1 MADKRLPIKVV
12 IAQDSDYFVPDSGG
26 GSRTVFGQVTGELRQ
41 SLSEQVS
48 TVEHDFAPSFE
59 RWPDI
64 PAVAKVKLKK
74 EALAKSHRPHSL
86 FSDRT
91 CPIIGIDEFGELLTA
106 VLPQGLRDLKTK
118 LLTDQTKI
126 GEANISTI
134 AEIKPYKVEEDQ
146 LGELVKKVEEGLSKV
161 KLRLFRYKDQVK
173 DAALLRGLL
182 ELMHELELPEPE
194 LLNYGKRMRIARV
207 TGIKPNHILRLAG
220 YVGTQNISEFPEF
233 YVVRELQ
240 TGDALEQQNFPP
252 PDPGIDYPVVGL
264 IDSGTPVADPI
275 LAPWR
280 VERFHYVLPQD
291 QDNWHG
297 SFVAGLL
304 THPRQLNNG
313 DPRFPATQAKF
324 IDVVALPKEGGSE
337 KLTEDTAVEI
347 VGAVL
352 NRYPDPR
359 VWNLSF
365 GSNKACRD
373 AKFSDYAMSL
383 DSLQDEH
390 NVTLV
395 LAAGNLKKRPLR
407 KWPPTQDLGNKD
419 RICGPADSVRGVTVG
434 AIAHMNDN
442 DCYVKTGEPAPYSR
456 RGPGPAFIPKPEVT
470 HFGGNCSER
479 GEYQGKGVISFDG
492 NGNIA
497 ESIGTSFSAPLV
509 ANILANIH
517 HAAKEP
523 MSRNLAKALL
533 IHSAVLASE
542 HVEKNELRYR
552 GFGVP
557 SDVESILSCDEWAAT
572 LVFEG
577 ELWQLHQF
585 EKRQFPIPP
594 SFRTPEGKVC
604 GDFAMTLVYDPPLDP
619 TYGVEYCRSNIEVS
633 LGSYDLDAKTGKRK
647 HKKLIPEETGD
658 YKERYEHYLIEH
670 GFKWSPV
677 KVYRR
682 SIPQGIQAD
691 EWRLLIDR
699 LNRADY
705 LEEGPQKFALII
717 SMWDRDKGKPVYNE
731 VVRAMV
737 DAGWVTQNLELRT
750 DIRLTPRY

>member
-1 MADKRLPIKVV
+1 VADKRLPIKVV
-12 IAQDSDYFVPDSGG
+12 IAQNSDYFVPETGG
-26 GSRTVFGQVTGELRQ
+26 GSRTVFGQVTGELRKG
-41 SLSEQVS
+41 LSDQVS
-48 TVEHDFAPSFE
+48 TVEHDFEESFQ

-74 EALAKSHRPHSL
+74 EALAKSHRPHTL

-106 VLPQGLRDLKTK
+106 VLPQGLKDLKNK
-118 LLTDQTKI
+118 LLTDKTKS

-134 AEIKPYKVEEDQ
+134 EEITAYKVEDDQ
-146 LGELVKKVEEGLSKV
+146 LTELVKKVTDGLNKV
-161 KLRLFRYKDQVK
+161 KLRIFRYKDQTK

-182 ELMHELELPEPE
+182 ELMNELGLPEPE
-194 LLNYGKRMRIARV
+194 LLNYGKRMRIMRV
-207 TGIKPNHILRLAG
+207 TGIKPNDVLRLAG
-220 YVGTQNISEFPEF
+220 YVGTQNVSEFPEF

-240 TGDALEQQNFPP
+240 RGDALEQENFPQP
-252 PDPGIDYPVVGL
+252 EPGIDYPVVGL
-264 IDSGTPVADPI
+264 IDSGTPLNDPI
-275 LAPWR
+275 LSPWR
-280 VERFHYVLPQD
+280 VDRFHYFLPQD

-313 DPRFPATQAKF
+313 DPRFPVTQSKF
-324 IDVVALPKEGGSE
+324 IDVVALPREGGTE

-347 VGAVL
+347 VAEVL
-352 NRYPDPR
+352 ERYPGPR

-365 GSNKACRD
+365 GSNNVCRD
-373 AKFSDYAMSL
+373 SKFSDYAMSL

-407 KWPPTQDLGNKD
+407 KWPPTQDLGNRD
-419 RICGPADSVRGVTVG
+419 RICGPADSVRGITVG
-434 AIAHMNDN
+434 AIAHSHDANSH
-442 DCYVKTGEPAPYSR
+442 VQTGAPAPYSR
-456 RGPGPAFIPKPEVT
+456 RGPGPAYIPKPEVT
-470 HFGGNCSER
+470 HYGGNCTER
-479 GEYQGKGVISFDG
+479 GEFQGTGVCSFDG

-509 ANILANIH
+509 ANILSNIH

-533 IHSAVLASE
+533 VHSAVLSSE

-552 GFGVP
+552 GFGIP
-557 SDVESILSCDEWAAT
+557 SDVENILSCDDWAAT

-577 ELWQLHQF
+577 ELWQLHNF

-594 SFRTPEGKVC
+594 SFRTADGKVC

-633 LGSYDLDAKTGKRK
+633 LGSYDPDAEGVRH
-647 HKKLIPEETGD
+647 HKKLIPEESGD
-658 YKERYEHYLIEH
+658 YKERYEHHLIEH

-682 SIPQGIQAD
+682 SIPKGIQGN

-717 SMWDRDKGKPVYNE
+717 SMWDRSKGNPIYNE

-750 DIRLTPRY
+750 DIRLSL

>member
-1 MADKRLPIKVV
+1 VADKRLPIKVV
-12 IAQDSDYFVPDSGG
+12 IAQYSDYFVPETGG

-41 SLSEQVS
+41 SLSDQVS
-48 TVEHDFAPSFE
+48 TVERDFAESFQ

-64 PAVAKVKLKK
+64 PAVATVKLKK
-74 EALAKSHRPHSL
+74 EALAKSHRPQSL
-86 FSDRT
+86 FDDRT
-91 CPIIGIDEFGELLTA
+91 CPIIGIDEFGELLMA
-106 VLPQGLRDLKTK
+106 VQPQGLKDLKSK
-118 LLTDQTKI
+118 LLTDKTKI
-126 GEANISTI
+126 VEANISTI
-134 AEIKPYKVEEDQ
+134 EEIKPYKVEEDQ
-146 LGELVKKVEEGLSKV
+146 LAELVSKVQEGLSKV

-173 DAALLRGLL
+173 DTALLRGLL
-182 ELMHELELPEPE
+182 ELMNQLGLPEPE
-194 LLNYGKRMRIARV
+194 LLNYGKRMRIMRV
-207 TGIKPNHILRLAG
+207 TGIKPENVLQLAG

-240 TGDALEQQNFPP
+240 TGDAIEQENFPP
-252 PDPGIDYPVVGL
+252 PEPGIEYPVVGL
-264 IDSGTPVADPI
+264 IDSGTPVNDPI
-275 LAPWR
+275 LSPWR
-280 VERFHYVLPQD
+280 VDRFHYFLPQD

-313 DPRFPATQAKF
+313 DPRFPVTQSKF
-324 IDVVALPKEGGSE
+324 IDVVALPREGGTE

-347 VGAVL
+347 VAEVL
-352 NRYPDPR
+352 ERYRGPK

-365 GSNKACRD
+365 GSNKICKD
-373 AKFSDYAMSL
+373 SKFSDYAMSL

-390 NVTLV
+390 DVTLV
-395 LAAGNLKKRPLR
+395 LAAGNLNKRPLR
-407 KWPPTQDLGNKD
+407 KWPPTQNLGNRD

-434 AIAHMNDN
+434 AIAHVND
-442 DCYVKTGEPAPYSR
+442 DDSYVRTGEPAPYSR
-456 RGPGPAFIPKPEVT
+456 RGPGPAYIPKPEVT
-470 HFGGNCSER
+470 HYGGNCTER
-479 GEYQGKGVISFDG
+479 GEFQGKGVCSFDG

-509 ANILANIH
+509 ANILSNIH

-533 IHSAVLASE
+533 VHSAVLSSE

-552 GFGVP
+552 GFGIP
-557 SDVESILSCDEWAAT
+557 SDVESILSCDDWAAT

-577 ELWQLHQF
+577 ELWQLHNF
-585 EKRQFPIPP
+585 EKRQFPIPV
-594 SFRTPEGKVC
+594 SFRTPDGKVC

-619 TYGVEYCRSNIEVS
+619 TYGAEYCRSNIEVS

-647 HKKLIPEETGD
+647 HKKLIPEESGD
-658 YKERYEHYLIEH
+658 YKERYEQYLIEH

-682 SIPQGIQAD
+682 SIPQGIQGN

-717 SMWDRDKGKPVYNE
+717 SMWDRDKGNPIYNE